1 MADAQ
6 LWTLDQLTELVESAL
21 SVGYTG
27 PLNGRVRAVPDQR
40 AIRWY
45 ATIGLLDKP
54 AELRG
59 RTALYARR
67 HLLQLVAIKRRQ
79 AAGRSLAEIQAEL
92 TGATDGT
99 LAEIAAIP
107 DDLPATSRRDR
118 FWSAAPLDAQSPS
131 AAPAAP
137 VAAAPAEPVAATPVA
152 AVRLGRG
159 VTLVLDTASHLSADD
174 LAALHTAAADLLAA
188 LADRNL
194 VPPADHSGESA

>member
-1 MADAQ
+1 MMSQ
-6 LWTLDQLTELVESAL
+6 
-21 SVGYTG
+21 
-27 PLNGRVRAVPDQR
+27 
-40 AIRWY
+40 
-45 ATIGLLDKP
+45 
-54 AELRG
+54 
-59 RTALYARR
+59 
-67 HLLQLVAIKRRQ
+67 Q

-131 AAPAAP
+131 AAPAP